1 MSELDLRTTSNPA
14 AIRADELMPK
24 HLGGTIQFLREGRLL
39 TGEFR
44 QLYSLG
50 YQSESGIFV
59 HVLLDESELHRD
71 LYGLCEHLADG
82 MHLAEIQ
89 LTPDVEVSLSFADGF
104 AGAALAQTP
113 RPKMLTI

>member
-1 MSELDLRTTSNPA
+1 MSELDLSTTSNPA
-14 AIRADELMPK
+14 AIRADERMPK
-24 HLGGTIQFLREGRLL
+24 HLGGTIQSLHEGRLL
-39 TGEFR
+39 TGQFR

-50 YQSESGIFV
+50 DQGRSGIVV

-89 LTPDVEVSLSFADGF
+89 LTPDVEVSLSFADGS

-113 RPKMLTI
+113 RTKMLTL